1 MFKQYVKAD
10 YITAAKFNEENAIEL
25 MRKLGGSVS
34 FKMDGTVREGFLYN
48 YVINIGDLVTANGEI
63 IRAGEGWESIN
74 D

>member
-34 FKMDGTVREGFLYN
+34 FKMDGTVREGVLDN